1 MSRDTQER
9 KAAIAPVDDGDPLD
23 AILAAHAAQR
33 TACAGLEQA
42 AALGAIDR
50 ATADALQRY
59 LTETLPLHWQDEEH
73 DLFPLLRRR
82 AQPEDAIDTALA
94 RLAHDHD
101 ASAAMTVILARAL
114 DRMTHGDLPD
124 AETRA
129 MLRSFA
135 DRERR
140 HLAFEN
146 AVILPLARLRLTDAD
161 RMTLRLAM
169 QRRYGAAGSP
179 DA

>member
-1 MSRDTQER
+1 
-9 KAAIAPVDDGDPLD
+9 
-23 AILAAHAAQR
+23 
-33 TACAGLEQA
+33 
-42 AALGAIDR
+42 
-50 ATADALQRY
+50 
-59 LTETLPLHWQDEEH
+59 
-73 DLFPLLRRR
+73 
-82 AQPEDAIDTALA
+82 
-94 RLAHDHD
+94 
-101 ASAAMTVILARAL
+101 
-114 DRMTHGDLPD
+114 
-124 AETRA
+124 